1 MKRKQHSVVLA
12 GLLAVALALS
22 GCKGMRSTEDAGETG
37 GSTLGSSTSSG
48 GQAGT
53 SGATGTGGSG
63 SYGAGSKTDTSGNP
77 MGASGS
83 SGSSGAMGSGTAS
96 TAGVQTQEG
105 ATSMPNSTVLA
116 IEPVPKSAAATG
128 AVGSSGA
135 AGTTGSSGA
144 GESYRITLRLDDGS
158 TQVVTQDTV
167 PDFRSG
173 DRVHVESG
181 VIHR

>member
-22 GCKGMRSTEDAGETG
+22 GCKGMRSTDDAGETG
-37 GSTLGSSTSSG
+37 GSTLGSST
-48 GQAGT
+48 
-53 SGATGTGGSG
+53 
-63 SYGAGSKTDTSGNP
+63 
-77 MGASGS
+77 GS
-83 SGSSGAMGSGTAS
+83 SPMTTGSSGASGAMGTGTAS
-96 TAGVQTQEG
+96 STSAQPQEG

-128 AVGSSGA
+128 AVGSST

-144 GESYRITLRLDDGS
+144 GEAYRITLRMDDGS
-158 TQVVTQDTV
+158 TQVVTQDAI

>member
-1 MKRKQHSVVLA
+1 MKRKQQSVVLA

-22 GCKGMRSTEDAGETG
+22 GCKGMRSTDDAGETG

-48 GQAGT
+48 
-53 SGATGTGGSG
+53 
-63 SYGAGSKTDTSGNP
+63 
-77 MGASGS
+77 
-83 SGSSGAMGSGTAS
+83 AMGSGTAS
-96 TAGVQTQEG
+96 TAGAQPQEST
-105 ATSMPNSTVLA
+105 ASMPNSTVLA

-128 AVGSSGA
+128 AVGSST

-144 GESYRITLRLDDGS
+144 GEAYRITLRMDDGS
-158 TQVVTQDTV
+158 TQVVTQDAI

>member
-1 MKRKQHSVVLA
+1 MKRKQPSTVLA

-22 GCKGMRSTEDAGETG
+22 GCKSMNSTDDAAETG
-37 GSTLGSSTSSG
+37 GSTLGSST
-48 GQAGT
+48 
-53 SGATGTGGSG
+53 
-63 SYGAGSKTDTSGNP
+63 AGSWQTGADSKTGMSDKP
-77 MGASGS
+77 MGTSGS
-83 SGSSGAMGSGTAS
+83 SGASGAMGSGTA
-96 TAGVQTQEG
+96 GVQKQEG

-135 AGTTGSSGA
+135 SGTTGGSGA
-144 GESYRITLRLDDGS
+144 GEAYRITLRLDDGS
-158 TQVVTQDTV
+158 TQVLTQDTI

>member
-1 MKRKQHSVVLA
+1 MKRKQHNVALA
-12 GLLAVALALS
+12 GLLAAALALS
-22 GCKGMRSTEDAGETG
+22 GCKGMRSTDDAGETG

-48 GQAGT
+48 AMGT
-53 SGATGTGGSG
+53 
-63 SYGAGSKTDTSGNP
+63 
-77 MGASGS
+77 SGS
-83 SGSSGAMGSGTAS
+83 SGTSGAMGSGTAS
-96 TAGVQTQEG
+96 TAGAQPQES
-105 ATSMPNSTVLA
+105 AASMPNSTVLA

-128 AVGSSGA
+128 AVGSST

-144 GESYRITLRLDDGS
+144 GEAYRITLRMDDGS
-158 TQVVTQDTV
+158 TQVVTQDAI